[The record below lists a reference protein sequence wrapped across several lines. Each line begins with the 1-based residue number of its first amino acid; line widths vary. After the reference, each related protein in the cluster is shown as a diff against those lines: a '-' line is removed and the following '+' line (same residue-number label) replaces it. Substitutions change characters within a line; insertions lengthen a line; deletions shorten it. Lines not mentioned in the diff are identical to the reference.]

1 MPTSP
6 RSEPRWRAVLGIGM
20 LVGLLAFVLW
30 PKALNKLGVFDYGMW
45 FLDSY
50 AILAA
55 SDTRQA
61 GVDPVQPMAFDIQ
74 HRAHIYSDWWYGVGQ
89 LGLTRDDNFLLG
101 GLWVLAFVLA
111 TWIFL
116 RPKSGWETAWYL
128 CLFISPPVLLAVN
141 RANNDLVIF
150 VLLVFAALVLAR
162 QALPHIAAAIAA
174 LAVATGLKYYPIVGG
189 AVFLL
194 VRPRSRLIA
203 TLVAAAVVLGAVMAS
218 VGAALGRAN
227 LNGISVSIYT
237 FGAPVILR
245 DLGWEGPRALVAGVV
260 IMAVLVGAS
269 IFWRGLRVMD
279 GAKSPATQAAFVLGA
294 AMLVGCFLTG
304 ISFAYR
310 CAFLLLVAPWLW
322 EQRTLRTDAKWA
334 VWLTAAVLWLDG
346 LSCLVMNFLV
356 GPVNRAVI
364 PTIQLGWRFATQPV
378 AWILMVLL
386 IRWLLEIALAAWRA
400 ESVGQTAP
408 LSTPV
413 QP

>member
-1 MPTSP
+1 MLPMSSPTRP
-6 RSEPRWRAVLGIGM
+6 DVRWRAVLGIGM

-61 GVDPVQPMAFDIQ
+61 GVDPVQPMAFDVQ
-74 HRAHIYSDWWYGVGQ
+74 HRAHIYSDWWYGVGK

-116 RPKSGWETAWYL
+116 RPKSARETAWYL
-128 CLFISPPVLLAVN
+128 GLFVSPPVLLAVN

-150 VLLVFAALVLAR
+150 VLLVFTALILAR
-162 QALPHIAAAIAA
+162 QTLLRIAAVIGA

-189 AVFLL
+189 AVLL
-194 VRPRSRLIA
+194 VVRPRARLFA
-203 TLVAAAVVLGAVMAS
+203 ALVSAAVVLGATMAS
-218 VGAALGRAN
+218 VAGALGRAN

-237 FGAPVILR
+237 FGAPVVLR
-245 DLGWEGPRALVAGVV
+245 DLGWEGPRALLAGVIIMAGLVAG
-260 IMAVLVGAS
+260 S
-269 IFWRGLRVMD
+269 IFWRGLRVM
-279 GAKSPATQAAFVLGA
+279 GESRSAVHQAGFVLGA
-294 AMLVGCFLTG
+294 AVLVGCFLTG
-304 ISFAYR
+304 VSFAYR

-322 EQRTLRTDAKWA
+322 EQRALRTDARLGLWLALA
-334 VWLTAAVLWLDG
+334 VMWLDG
-346 LSCLVMNFLV
+346 ISCLVMNLFV
-356 GPVNRAVI
+356 GPVGKDVV
-364 PTIQLGWRFATQPV
+364 PTIQLAWRFATQPV

-386 IRWLLEIALAAWRA
+386 IRWLLEVAITAWRGA
-400 ESVGQTAP
+400 GSGKRGAA
-408 LSTPV
+408 
-413 QP
+413 